1 MHGAFNR
8 RRTVNV
14 FVPRPQPALSAKHLW
29 RPAESQVSGL
39 SLALL
44 LLVFALDALTPA
56 RLVFGI
62 LFAAPIALS
71 GLAGPKRTTR
81 LMILLSLVGNL
92 LAAGINA
99 TEGGWSAYDLA
110 NRMLSVLSALLVGFL
125 TLRFREASTR
135 VALLDA
141 EEYRAQHE
149 RALRE
154 LTQAVSGPYDQAAFL
169 ERAAQALLEYAGAS
183 SVVLGAVSKAVLRAP
198 YSAAVSEGRDTFGL
212 LVPGQRLPT
221 HFLARPAGSGLVWA
235 VQGGDTLL
243 ARLPRPGDDD
253 VLMLMASPR
262 VSVEEVEQAVAVL
275 RPLLERTRLL
285 EELQDNQARLERHNS
300 VIREL
305 VYAFSHDL
313 RTPLMANAM
322 SMNNALKGAYGPL
335 PSDYCQ
341 TLRTGLDANAALL
354 ELAEKLLLVAKYEAG
369 EPSPDPAVLDL
380 RELTLGVVAQM
391 EPLAHERG
399 VTLEAH
405 LQESARVLGQRGELR
420 RAVQNVLENAVKF
433 SPPGGTVRLSLG
445 SQDGQA
451 ELQVSDEG
459 PGLNASTER
468 QLYQRFRGRGPVADP
483 GAAHLNQSGLGRSG
497 MGGTGLGLYLTQ
509 QVMAAH
515 NGEVRYSRTQSARTV
530 FSLCLP
536 LLDSA

>member
-1 MHGAFNR
+1 M
-8 RRTVNV
+8 

-135 VALLDA
+135 AALLDA

-183 SVVLGAVSKAVLRAP
+183 SVVLGAVSKAVLRAHP
-198 YSAAVSEGRDTFGL
+198 TVPLSARDGIRSVYLCPVSGCPPTSWRGL
-212 LVPGQRLPT
+212 R
-221 HFLARPAGSGLVWA
+221 
-235 VQGGDTLL
+235 
-243 ARLPRPGDDD
+243 
-253 VLMLMASPR
+253 
-262 VSVEEVEQAVAVL
+262 AVAWSG
-275 RPLLERTRLL
+275 RCRAATR
-285 EELQDNQARLERHNS
+285 
-300 VIREL
+300 
-305 VYAFSHDL
+305 
-313 RTPLMANAM
+313 
-322 SMNNALKGAYGPL
+322 
-335 PSDYCQ
+335 CW
-341 TLRTGLDANAALL
+341 
-354 ELAEKLLLVAKYEAG
+354 
-369 EPSPDPAVLDL
+369 PACPAPA
-380 RELTLGVVAQM
+380 T
-391 EPLAHERG
+391 
-399 VTLEAH
+399 T
-405 LQESARVLGQRGELR
+405 
-420 RAVQNVLENAVKF
+420 
-433 SPPGGTVRLSLG
+433 T
-445 SQDGQA
+445 
-451 ELQVSDEG
+451 
-459 PGLNASTER
+459 
-468 QLYQRFRGRGPVADP
+468 Y
-483 GAAHLNQSGLGRSG
+483 
-497 MGGTGLGLYLTQ
+497 
-509 QVMAAH
+509 
-515 NGEVRYSRTQSARTV
+515 
-530 FSLCLP
+530 
-536 LLDSA
+536 